1 MRLGK
6 HDGPE
11 GAPAQAGRSREPKWA
26 RFGHP
31 LHERHRATGEDRP
44 LRVRRKNGH
53 STTIACSQNLVAPCS
68 VLAFR
73 ATRFPRH
80 RLSPRLVPTIFQCR
94 PFPNCFFPAQLS
106 ANRFRFRIGI
116 SYIINATVLTGRQC
130 AVHSRRVSRAHRPRP
145 SRIRFLRCYLRA
157 SCAAAR
163 RPLPPRFHTTGALA
177 NNYIVCAMCTATPSE
192 MHHAWL
198 SSPPT
203 NRFPRW
209 AVPWIGDRPSDE
221 PQSRR
226 PTAQLQSPPR
236 RIRPSA
242 PAARRRRPRRRQ
254 HRRRTR

>member
-1 MRLGK
+1 MLG
-6 HDGPE
+6 
-11 GAPAQAGRSREPKWA
+11 A
-26 RFGHP
+26 
-31 LHERHRATGEDRP
+31 
-44 LRVRRKNGH
+44 
-53 STTIACSQNLVAPCS
+53 
-68 VLAFR
+68 
-73 ATRFPRH
+73 RFPRDQVSARH
-80 RLSPRLVPTIFQCR
+80 RLINPVSRRDLFLRFFNVDL
-94 PFPNCFFPAQLS
+94 FPNCFFPAQLS

-116 SYIINATVLTGRQC
+116 SYMINATVLTGRQC

-226 PTAQLQSPPR
+226 PSAQLQSPPR